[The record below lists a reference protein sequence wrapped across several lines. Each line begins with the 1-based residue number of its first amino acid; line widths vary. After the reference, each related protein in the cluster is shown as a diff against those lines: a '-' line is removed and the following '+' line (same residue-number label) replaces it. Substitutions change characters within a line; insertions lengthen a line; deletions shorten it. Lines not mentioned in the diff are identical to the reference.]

1 MSICLK
7 DAQQKWA
14 HIINKVK
21 LVIISCLR
29 YWIGKQA
36 KKQYKQKNKQTNKQK
51 PTDRQ
56 TKKQNKIKTT
66 CKTRFL

>member
-1 MSICLK
+1 MTNCLK

-14 HIINKVK
+14 QIINKVK

-36 KKQYKQKNKQTNKQK
+36 KKNTNKNKQTNKQK

-56 TKKQNKIKTT
+56 TKKTKQNKNN
-66 CKTRFL
+66 L

>member
-1 MSICLK
+1 MTNCFK

-14 HIINKVK
+14 QIINKVK

-36 KKQYKQKNKQTNKQK
+36 KNNTNKKNKQTNKQK